1 MIQVFLSVK
10 ATFSIMDYKFQML
23 YYTLKRLGDTEK
35 IVLWESKDLSAKKL
49 NTPTTTVNSLSPSI
63 KWYRR

>member
-1 MIQVFLSVK
+1 
-10 ATFSIMDYKFQML
+10 ML

-35 IVLWESKDLSAKKL
+35 IVLWESKDLAAKKL

-63 KWYRR
+63 KWHRS